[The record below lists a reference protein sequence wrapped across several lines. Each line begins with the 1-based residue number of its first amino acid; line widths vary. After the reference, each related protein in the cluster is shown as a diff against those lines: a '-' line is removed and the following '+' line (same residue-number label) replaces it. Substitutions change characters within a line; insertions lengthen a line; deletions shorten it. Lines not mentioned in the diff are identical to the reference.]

1 MVIRPLL
8 IQGKKSL
15 KSINRFIYKDPKQV
29 GLNAVF
35 GNRDFG
41 WKFELIG
48 LLLFACLW
56 IAGASLIFTQPEFS
70 QFKGFL
76 PGPTFKA
83 LFEATQESRFWICV
97 FASLKR
103 IVIGILIA
111 AVMGIPL
118 GILVGFYPK
127 FRSLSYSP
135 IQFVRMISPLS
146 WMPIALLLFAS
157 FESAVYFLIVMAT
170 ICPIILNTTIGVLNI
185 NPQWIKMA
193 LNQGANNFQLIKTIV
208 IPASLPYMLTSLR
221 LALGVAWIVLV
232 PAEFLGI
239 SSGLGYL
246 INDARDTM
254 EYDKLMAIIIAIGIL
269 GFALDRIIQK
279 IQQTFSWSWNE

>member
-1 MVIRPLL
+1 M
-8 IQGKKSL
+8 
-15 KSINRFIYKDPKQV
+15 KSINRFIYRDPRQV

-35 GNRDFG
+35 GRQLPG
-41 WKFELIG
+41 WKYEIIG
-48 LLLFACLW
+48 LIAFAGIWMGLS
-56 IAGASLIFTQPEFS
+56 ALIFSRPEFS
-70 QFKGFL
+70 QFNGFL
-76 PGPTFKA
+76 PGPTLNA
-83 LFEATQESRFWICV
+83 LITAAQDSRFWISV
-97 FASLKR
+97 FTSLRR
-103 IVIGILIA
+103 ILVGIGIA
-111 AVMGIPL
+111 AVIGVPI

-135 IQFVRMISPLS
+135 IQFIRMISPLS

-170 ICPIILNTTIGVLNI
+170 VCPIILNTTIGVLNI

-193 LNQGANNFQLIKTIV
+193 LNQGATNFQLIRTII

-232 PAEFLGI
+232 PAEFLGV

-254 EYDKLMAIIIAIGIL
+254 EYDKLMAMIIAIGIL
-269 GFALDRIIQK
+269 GFTLDRMIQK
-279 IQQTFSWSWNE
+279 LQFSFSWSWND

>member
-1 MVIRPLL
+1 M
-8 IQGKKSL
+8 
-15 KSINRFIYKDPKQV
+15 KSINRFIYRNAKQM

-35 GNRDFG
+35 GQQDFG
-41 WKFELIG
+41 LTYEIIG
-48 LLLFACLW
+48 LFLFAAIWAAVSLLLF
-56 IAGASLIFTQPEFS
+56 TRPQFS
-70 QFKGFL
+70 HFHGFL

-83 LFEATQESRFWICV
+83 LFAALEDSRFWISV
-97 FASLKR
+97 FASLRR
-103 IVIGILIA
+103 IVVGITLA
-111 AVMGIPL
+111 AIFGFPI

-127 FRSLSYSP
+127 VRGLSYSA

-170 ICPIILNTTIGVLNI
+170 ICPIILNTTIGVFNI
-185 NPQWIKMA
+185 NPQWIRMA
-193 LNQGANNFQLIKTIV
+193 LNQGANNYQLIRTIV
-208 IPASLPYMLTSLR
+208 IPSSVPHMLTSLR

-232 PAEFLGI
+232 PAEFLGV

-254 EYDKLMAIIIAIGIL
+254 EYDKLMAMIIAIGIL
-269 GFALDRIIQK
+269 GFSLDRFFQK
-279 IQQTFSWSWNE
+279 LQQSLRWSWNE

>member
-1 MVIRPLL
+1 LKNH

-15 KSINRFIYKDPKQV
+15 KSINKFIYKDLGQV
-29 GLNAVF
+29 GLTAIF
-35 GNRDFG
+35 GNRNFG
-41 WKFELIG
+41 WKFEIIG
-48 LLLFACLW
+48 LVIFICIW
-56 IAGASLIFTQPEFS
+56 MAGAGFIFTRHEFI
-70 QFKGFL
+70 QFNGFL
-76 PGPTFKA
+76 PGPTFNA
-83 LFEATQESRFWICV
+83 LLSLCQESKFWISV
-97 FASLKR
+97 FASLRR
-103 IVIGILIA
+103 IIMGITIA
-111 AVMGIPL
+111 AVFGIPI
-118 GILVGFYPK
+118 GIMVGFYPK
-127 FRSLSYSP
+127 LRSLSYSP

-157 FESAVYFLIVMAT
+157 FESAIYFLIVMAT

-193 LNQGANNFQLIKTIV
+193 LNQGAGNFQLIKTIV

-232 PAEFLGI
+232 PAEFLGV
-239 SSGLGYL
+239 SNGLGYL

-269 GFALDRIIQK
+269 GFILDRIIQK
-279 IQQTFSWSWNE
+279 LQYISSWSWNE

>member
-1 MVIRPLL
+1 M
-8 IQGKKSL
+8 
-15 KSINRFIYKDPKQV
+15 KSINRFIYRDPKQV

-41 WKFELIG
+41 WKYEIIG
-48 LLLFACLW
+48 LL
-56 IAGASLIFTQPEFS
+56 IFTGCWMAVTEFIFTRP
-70 QFKGFL
+70 QFEQFSGFL
-76 PGPTFKA
+76 PVPTIKA
-83 LFEATQESRFWICV
+83 LYAAAHESKFWISV
-97 FASLKR
+97 VASLGR
-103 IVIGILIA
+103 ILIGISLAAVIGVPI
-111 AVMGIPL
+111 

-127 FRSLSYSP
+127 LRGLSYSP

-193 LNQGANNFQLIKTIV
+193 LNQGASNFQLIRTIV
-208 IPASLPYMLTSLR
+208 IPASLPNMLTSLR
-221 LALGVAWIVLV
+221 LALGIAWIVLA
-232 PAEFLGI
+232 PAEFLGV

-254 EYDKLMAIIIAIGIL
+254 EYDKLMAMVIAIGIL

-279 IQQTFSWSWNE
+279 LQHNLSWSWNEE

>member
-1 MVIRPLL
+1 M
-8 IQGKKSL
+8 
-15 KSINRFIYKDPKQV
+15 KSINRFIYKNPKQV
-29 GLNAVF
+29 GLTAIY
-35 GNRDFG
+35 GSRDFG
-41 WKFELIG
+41 WKYEIIG
-48 LLLFACLW
+48 LAIFFFAW
-56 IAGASLIFTQPEFS
+56 ITVSTCIFSIPKFE
-70 QFKGFL
+70 QFNGFL

-83 LFEATQESRFWICV
+83 LIAAAGESRFWISV

-103 IVIGILIA
+103 IIIGIILA
-111 AVMGIPL
+111 AAIGIPI

-127 FRSLSYSP
+127 FRSLSYSS

-146 WMPIALLLFAS
+146 WMPIALLLFTS

-185 NPQWIKMA
+185 NSQWIKMA
-193 LNQGANNFQLIKTIV
+193 YNQGADNLQLIQTIIV
-208 IPASLPYMLTSLR
+208 PASLPYMLTSLR

-232 PAEFLGI
+232 PAEFLGV

-254 EYDKLMAIIIAIGIL
+254 EYDKLMAMIIAIGIL
-269 GFALDRIIQK
+269 GFLLDRFFQK
-279 IQQTFSWSWNE
+279 LQHAFSWAWNE

>member
-1 MVIRPLL
+1 
-8 IQGKKSL
+8 L
-15 KSINRFIYKDPKQV
+15 KSINRFIYRDPKQA

-41 WKFELIG
+41 WKFEIIGLIG
-48 LLLFACLW
+48 FILLWMAAAQF
-56 IAGASLIFTQPEFS
+56 IFTRHEFV
-70 QFKGFL
+70 QFHGFL

-83 LFEATQESRFWICV
+83 LLAASQESRFWVSV

-103 IVIGILIA
+103 ILIGISIA
-111 AVMGIPL
+111 AVIGVPT
-118 GILVGFYPK
+118 GILVGFYPRL
-127 FRSLSYSP
+127 RSLSYSP

-193 LNQGANNFQLIKTIV
+193 LNQGASNFQLIRTIV

-232 PAEFLGI
+232 PAEFLGV

-254 EYDKLMAIIIAIGIL
+254 EYDKLMAMIIAIGIL
-269 GFALDRIIQK
+269 GFLLDRIIQK
-279 IQQTFSWSWNE
+279 LQHTFSWSWNE

>member
-1 MVIRPLL
+1 M
-8 IQGKKSL
+8 
-15 KSINRFIYKDPKQV
+15 KSINKFIYKDSRQV

-35 GNRDFG
+35 GTKEFG
-41 WKFELIG
+41 WKYELLG
-48 LLLFACLW
+48 LCLFAGIWAL
-56 IAGASLIFTQPEFS
+56 GAELFFS
-70 QFKGFL
+70 RPGFEQFRDFL
-76 PGPTFKA
+76 PGPTFAA
-83 LFEATQESRFWICV
+83 LGRIAQESPFWISV

-103 IVIGILIA
+103 VVVGILLASIF
-111 AVMGIPL
+111 GFPI
-118 GILVGFYPK
+118 GILVGFFPK
-127 FRSLSYSP
+127 LRGLSYSP
-135 IQFVRMISPLS
+135 IQFIRMISPLS

-170 ICPIILNTTIGVLNI
+170 ICPIILNTTIGVFNI

-193 LNQGANNFQLIKTIV
+193 LNQGANNYQIIRTIV
-208 IPASLPYMLTSLR
+208 IPATVPNMLTSLR

-232 PAEFLGI
+232 PAEFLGV

-269 GFALDRIIQK
+269 GFALDRFFQK
-279 IQQTFSWSWNE
+279 LQQSLAWAWHR

>member
-111 AVMGIPL
+111 AVMGVPL

-193 LNQGANNFQLIKTIV
+193 LNQGASNFQLIKTIV

-254 EYDKLMAIIIAIGIL
+254 EYDKLMAMIIAIGIL

-279 IQQTFSWSWNE
+279 IQHTFSWSWNE

>member
-1 MVIRPLL
+1 
-8 IQGKKSL
+8 L
-15 KSINRFIYKDPKQV
+15 KSINRFIYKDPRQV

-41 WKFELIG
+41 WKYEILG
-48 LLLFACLW
+48 LFVFTLVWMAVSYF
-56 IAGASLIFTQPEFS
+56 IFTRKEFA
-70 QFKGFL
+70 QFSGFL

-83 LFEATQESRFWICV
+83 LYAALHESKFWISV
-97 FASLKR
+97 FASLRR
-103 IVIGILIA
+103 IIIGIFLA
-111 AVMGIPL
+111 AAAGVPL

-135 IQFVRMISPLS
+135 IQFIRMISPLS
-146 WMPIALLLFAS
+146 WMPVALLLFTS

-170 ICPIILNTTIGVLNI
+170 VCPIILNTTIGVLNI

-193 LNQGANNFQLIKTIV
+193 LNQGANNLQLIRTIV
-208 IPASLPYMLTSLR
+208 IPASLPYVLTSLR

-232 PAEFLGI
+232 PAEFLGV

-254 EYDKLMAIIIAIGIL
+254 EYDKLMAMVIAIGIL
-269 GFALDRIIQK
+269 GFALDRIMQK
-279 IQQTFSWSWNE
+279 LQHMFSWSWNE